1 MFIVRPTKKSRDKI
15 GGVPVEPEGD
25 STTVLGDWYAN
36 LLAWRRP
43 NAILMNARTLVRVI
57 RTAGSG
63 ERAHRATCPT

>member
-1 MFIVRPTKKSRDKI
+1 MLILRATKKLRDKI
-15 GGVPVEPEGD
+15 GGVPAGPGD
-25 STTVLGDWYAN
+25 ESTAALGDWYAN